1 MFDIKN
7 AAKAALGITRDKAR
21 RFELV
26 RFLARA
32 SETDLPICQWR
43 TVGGDA
49 DIIEKF
55 LTEVGFNSDDY
66 AIITSKLDPSVR
78 TFRWGDTGKYET
90 LRAALAESKSMF
102 REDGDLF
109 VAMTL
114 RINYGENLTDEEIIK
129 GLEGCVS
136 SEVVSNEAVS
146 TITDTLD
153 LAKITTMRY
162 EEYNKAFP
170 EDPIIPGDE
179 AVPDLARIEKI
190 CRGLHLTRE
199 PNAPVFAENP
209 TGRQIRT
216 VMRHFGLGEHLNCV
230 NLYASTVV
238 PAAFQCGTARDGG
251 ANPLHGYLYR
261 DRDTCS
267 KVKSNLSEGV
277 MLFGYEEIRRNVDA
291 YSFTSSPTR
300 TCRYVIDLYSKFFG
314 IPEERI
320 GIAPWSL
327 TAYSEPANTGSAA
340 ACRDATEAAAALDM
354 DPSDLVAYKYQILL
368 GRKEFHDASL
378 TPFFTDHNY
387 DRNGAGIVVVSPD
400 NKEDEFRDRAVVSS
414 DLEAE
419 WYDTVHRFGSIRP
432 AGYNTYQIS
441 NGSLAKHRVVWHRR
455 RTESALRKDASFD
468 DNQSLVYDNGTGGLC
483 STPTSAF
490 LVYAGLAIKD
500 AAGSGGIVRCTR
512 EGSPDGHV
520 VSRVFSEIV
529 DQGDPS
535 AYDVLK
541 TTASTD
547 ELIDNALKRQIKGRN
562 VSPKTDVYRLI
573 VETNAKLAGNPTS
586 DFTTKLKA
594 DIADSFATTFIYGRF
609 VYDSAGRFDVNPS
622 FLFDYDFEQRYFRN
636 SVSSS
641 TWLKYDPS
649 SSSLA
654 PADVMSSR
662 GSTLLSGGLIKV
674 AVGTDSNGRIVIV
687 IDVSGRIRN
696 IMMTSLRIKDMMPPV
711 DAYGLAELGSH
722 EESGTHV
729 YVCPEDGRDDPANIV
744 EIRNLI
750 LSSLHITPIT
760 GWTQDASPYYGL
772 GHPTCYVGSYC
783 LEGGL
788 CPSFVDFRIS
798 YSRASDTLT
807 IQ

>member
-7 AAKAALGITRDKAR
+7 AVEAALGITRDKAR

-32 SETDLPICQWR
+32 SETDLPACQWR
-43 TVGGDA
+43 TVGGDS

-66 AIITSKLDPSVR
+66 AVITSKLDPSVR
-78 TFRWGDTGKYET
+78 TFRWGGTGKYET

-114 RINYGENLTDEEIIK
+114 RINNGELTDEEIVK
-129 GLEGCVS
+129 GLEGHVS
-136 SEVVSNEAVS
+136 DEVVSDGAVS
-146 TITDTLD
+146 TMADMLD
-153 LAKITTMRY
+153 LAKITTARY

-190 CRGLHLTRE
+190 CRGLHLIKE
-199 PNAPVFAENP
+199 PSAPVFAENP
-209 TGRQIRT
+209 TGRQVRT

-238 PAAFQCGTARDGG
+238 PAAFQCETARDGE

-267 KVKSNLSEGV
+267 KIKSSLSEGV
-277 MLFGYEEIRRNVDA
+277 MLFGYEEVRRNVDA
-291 YSFTSSPTR
+291 YSFTSSPIR
-300 TCRYVIDLYSKFFG
+300 THEYVIDLYSKFFG
-314 IPEERI
+314 IPKERI

-327 TAYSEPANTGSAA
+327 TAYSEPTSESSTAA
-340 ACRDATEAAAALDM
+340 YRDAVKAAAALDM

-368 GRKEFHDASL
+368 GRKEFHDTSL
-378 TPFFTDHNY
+378 TPFFIDHEYGDN
-387 DRNGAGIVVVSPD
+387 NIGVVVVSPD
-400 NKEDEFRDRAVVSS
+400 NKEDEFRDRAVISS

-432 AGYNTYQIS
+432 AGHNTYQIS
-441 NGSLAKHRVVWHRR
+441 NNNIAAHRIVWHRR

-468 DNQSLVYDNGTGGLC
+468 DNQSLVYDNGTGELY

-500 AAGSGGIVRCTR
+500 AAGSNGIVRCTR

-529 DQGDPS
+529 GQGDPS

-541 TTASTD
+541 TAESTD

-573 VETNAKLAGNPTS
+573 VETNAKLAGTPAS

-609 VYDSAGRFDVNPS
+609 VYDSAARSDVSPS
-622 FLFDYDFEQRYFRN
+622 FFFDFDFERRYFRN

-649 SSSLA
+649 LSALSSS
-654 PADVMSSR
+654 DVMSCR
-662 GSTLLSGGLIKV
+662 GSTLLSEGQIKV
-674 AVGTDSNGRIVIV
+674 AVGTDSNGRIIIV

-696 IMMTSLRIKDMMPPV
+696 IMMTSLRIRDMMPPV

-729 YVCPEDGRDDPANIV
+729 YICPEDGRDDPANIV
-744 EIRNLI
+744 EIKNLI
-750 LSSLHITPIT
+750 LSSLHITPWV
-760 GWTQDASPYYGL
+760 GWTQSATPYYGL
-772 GHPTCYVGSYC
+772 GRPICYVGSYS

-788 CPSFVDFRIS
+788 CPSFANFRTS
-798 YSRASDTLT
+798 YSHASDTLT

>member
-7 AAKAALGITRDKAR
+7 AVEAALGITRDKAR

-26 RFLARA
+26 RFLERA
-32 SETDLPICQWR
+32 SETDLPVCQWR
-43 TVGGDA
+43 TVGGDS

-66 AIITSKLDPSVR
+66 AVITSKLDPSVR
-78 TFRWGDTGKYET
+78 TFRWGGTGKYET
-90 LRAALAESKSMF
+90 LRAALAESKYKF

-109 VAMTL
+109 VAMAL
-114 RINYGENLTDEEIIK
+114 RINNGELTDEEIVK
-129 GLEGCVS
+129 GLEGHVS
-136 SEVVSNEAVS
+136 DEVVSDGAVS
-146 TITDTLD
+146 TMADMLD
-153 LAKITTMRY
+153 LAKITTARY

-190 CRGLHLTRE
+190 CRGLRLTKE
-199 PNAPVFAENP
+199 PSTPVFAENP

-216 VMRHFGLGEHLNCV
+216 VMRHFGLGERLNCV
-230 NLYASTVV
+230 NLYASTIV
-238 PAAFQCGTARDGG
+238 PAAFQCETARDEE

-267 KVKSNLSEGV
+267 KVKSSLSEGV
-277 MLFGYEEIRRNVDA
+277 MLFGYEEVRRNVDA
-291 YSFTSSPTR
+291 YSFTSSPIR
-300 TCRYVIDLYSKFFG
+300 THEYVIDLYSKFFG
-314 IPEERI
+314 IPKERI

-327 TAYSEPANTGSAA
+327 TAYSESANTEDTVAR
-340 ACRDATEAAAALDM
+340 RDATKAATMLDM
-354 DPSDLVAYKYQILL
+354 DPSELVAYKYQILL

-378 TPFFTDHNY
+378 VSFFTDHEY
-387 DRNGAGIVVVSPD
+387 GDNGAGVIVVSPD
-400 NKEDEFRDRAVVSS
+400 IKEDEFCDKAVVSS

-432 AGYNTYQIS
+432 ARYNTYQIS
-441 NGSLAKHRVVWHRR
+441 NSSLAKHRTVWHRR

-468 DNQSLVYDNGTGGLC
+468 DNQSLVYDDVTGDRRGA
-483 STPTSAF
+483 PTSAF
-490 LVYAGLAIKD
+490 LVYAGLAIKN
-500 AAGSGGIVRCTR
+500 AAGSDGIVRCTR
-512 EGSPDGHV
+512 EGSPGGHV

-529 DQGDPS
+529 DQEDPS

-547 ELIDNALKRQIKGRN
+547 EFIDNALKRQIKGRN

-573 VETNAKLAGNPTS
+573 VETNAKLAGTPAS
-586 DFTTKLKA
+586 DFTTKLKT

-609 VYDSAGRFDVNPS
+609 SYSSAGRSDVNPS
-622 FLFDYDFEQRYFRN
+622 FLFDYDFERRYFRN

-641 TWLKYDPS
+641 TWFEYDPS
-649 SSSLA
+649 LSMLSPS
-654 PADVMSSR
+654 DVISCR
-662 GSTLLSGGLIKV
+662 GSTLLSRGLIKV

-696 IMMTSLRIKDMMPPV
+696 IMMTSLRIRDMVPPV
-711 DAYGLAELGSH
+711 DAYGLVELSPREG
-722 EESGTHV
+722 SGTHV
-729 YVCPEDGRDDPANIV
+729 YICPEDGRDDPDNVI

-750 LSSLHITPIT
+750 LSSLHITPVT
-760 GWTQDASPYYGL
+760 GWTQSASPYYGL
-772 GHPTCYVGSYC
+772 GHPICYAGSYAIR
-783 LEGGL
+783 GGL
-788 CPSFVDFRIS
+788 CPSIADFRDN
-798 YSRASDTLT
+798 YRHTPDTLT

>member
-7 AAKAALGITRDKAR
+7 AARAALGITRDKAR

-32 SETDLPICQWR
+32 SETDLPTCQWR
-43 TVGGDA
+43 AVGGDA

-55 LTEVGFNSDDY
+55 LTEAGFNSDDY

-78 TFRWGDTGKYET
+78 TFRWGSTGKYET

-114 RINYGENLTDEEIIK
+114 RINNGELTDEEIVK
-129 GLEGCVS
+129 GLEEYVS
-136 SEVVSNEAVS
+136 DEVVSDGAVS
-146 TITDTLD
+146 TMADMLD
-153 LAKITTMRY
+153 LAKITTTRY

-190 CRGLHLTRE
+190 CRGLRLIKE
-199 PNAPVFAENP
+199 PSVPVFAENP

-216 VMRHFGLGEHLNCV
+216 VMRHFGLGERLNCV
-230 NLYASTVV
+230 NLYASTIV
-238 PAAFQCGTARDGG
+238 PAAFQCETARDGE

-267 KVKSNLSEGV
+267 KIKSNLSEGV
-277 MLFGYEEIRRNVDA
+277 MLFGYEEVRRNVDA
-291 YSFTSSPTR
+291 YSFTSSPAR
-300 TCRYVIDLYSKFFG
+300 THEYVIDLYSKFFG
-314 IPEERI
+314 IPKERI
-320 GIAPWSL
+320 GVAPWSL
-327 TAYSEPANTGSAA
+327 TAYSEPANTESAA
-340 ACRDATEAAAALDM
+340 ARRDAMKAAAALDM
-354 DPSDLVAYKYQILL
+354 DPSELVAYKYQILL
-368 GRKEFHDASL
+368 GRKEFHSESL
-378 TPFFTDHNY
+378 TPFFVDHEYRDN
-387 DRNGAGIVVVSPD
+387 NVGVVVVSPD
-400 NKEDEFRDRAVVSS
+400 NKENEFRDRAIVSS

-419 WYDTVHRFGSIRP
+419 WYDTVHRFGSIKP

-441 NGSLAKHRVVWHRR
+441 NGSLAKHRIVWHRR

-468 DNQSLVYDNGTGGLC
+468 DNQSLVYDNGIGERRVA
-483 STPTSAF
+483 PTSAF
-490 LVYAGLAIKD
+490 LVYAGLAIKN
-500 AAGSGGIVRCTR
+500 AAGSDGIVRCTR

-520 VSRVFSEIV
+520 VSRVFSEII
-529 DQGDPS
+529 DQEDPS

-547 ELIDNALKRQIKGRN
+547 EFIDNALKRQIKGRN

-573 VETNAKLAGNPTS
+573 IETNAKLAGTPAS

-609 VYDSAGRFDVNPS
+609 IYDSAGSSDVNPS
-622 FLFDYDFEQRYFRN
+622 FLFDYDFERRYFRN
-636 SVSSS
+636 SVGSS

-649 SSSLA
+649 LSVLST
-654 PADVMSSR
+654 PDVMSCR
-662 GSTLLSGGLIKV
+662 GSTLLSEGLIKV

-696 IMMTSLRIKDMMPPV
+696 IMMTSLRIRDMVPPI
-711 DAYGLAELGSH
+711 DAYGLAELGSR
-722 EESGTHV
+722 EGSGTHV
-729 YVCPEDGRDDPANIV
+729 YICPEDGRDDPDNVI

-750 LSSLHITPIT
+750 LSSLRITPVT
-760 GWTQDASPYYGL
+760 GWTQSASPYYGL
-772 GHPTCYVGSYC
+772 GHPICYVGAYAI
-783 LEGGL
+783 EGGL
-788 CPSFVDFRIS
+788 CPSIADFRDS
-798 YSRASDTLT
+798 YHHAPDTLT